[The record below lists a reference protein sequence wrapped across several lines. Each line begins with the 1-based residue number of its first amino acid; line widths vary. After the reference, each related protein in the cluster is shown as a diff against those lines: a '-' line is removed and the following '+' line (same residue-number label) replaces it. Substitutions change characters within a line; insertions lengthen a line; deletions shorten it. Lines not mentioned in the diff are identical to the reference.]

1 MAAPANESQG
11 LRIAVAAFVVLTVAL
26 AVTSYFLYS
35 AYSRSEAQLESE
47 RDKLSQKAKAADI
60 AGVTEQELQD

>member
-1 MAAPANESQG
+1 MAAAANESQG
-11 LRIAVAAFVVLTVAL
+11 LKIAVAAFVVLTVAL

-47 RDKLSQKAKAADI
+47 QDKLTAAQKEASDRRQP
-60 AGVTEQELQD
+60 V